1 MLYGCAMSTG
11 RAALGALIARF
22 AGRLRYPQ
30 LFFLM
35 AAVFLLDVLIPDM
48 LPFADEILLGLATV
62 LLGALRNRTEDEPEE
77 RVEKAVN

>member
-1 MLYGCAMSTG
+1 MLYGSRMSTG

-30 LFFLM
+30 LFFVM
-35 AAVFLLDVLIPDM
+35 AGVFLLDLLIPDM
-48 LPFADEILLGLATV
+48 LPFVDEILLGLGTV
-62 LLGALRNRTEDEPEE
+62 LLGALRDRNEDEPEE